1 MVLDGTLQLLQ
12 QLVVEVA
19 AVQSQRSELTFVLK
33 RLQECLAGVLV
44 LLEVVVREE
53 EISESSVGLKTS
65 GKKAKGVLRH
75 LVVAHVDLLDV
86 AVLSQSLGD
95 WLDLFVAQLVFK
107 EVQILER
114 KHLEELGQVRA
125 TNLIIIYLDVSEL
138 VFS

>member
-1 MVLDGTLQLLQ
+1 MVLDCTLQLLQ

>member
-1 MVLDGTLQLLQ
+1 MVLDCTLQLLQ

-53 EISESSVGLKTS
+53 EISETSVGLKTS